1 MPEVDVPQVDVPPV
15 TAGQALA
22 VMVTMYFLDQALKML
37 TTVEAKLRPPE
48 YNRTKYLWRGM
59 RNITLDADLF
69 FQEGGT
75 ELVS

>member
-1 MPEVDVPQVDVPPV
+1 
-15 TAGQALA
+15 
-22 VMVTMYFLDQALKML
+22 MVTMYFLDQALKML

-59 RNITLDADLF
+59 RNIKLDADLF
-69 FQEGGT
+69 FLEGGT